1 MDFVDFSGIA
11 HRIFHIYP
19 KRQNAYNK
27 IINEYEKQKYNSVIL
42 KIRKY
47 TCKFGLLVVN

>member
-19 KRQNAYNK
+19 QKAKCLQQNYK
-27 IINEYEKQKYNSVIL
+27 
-42 KIRKY
+42 
-47 TCKFGLLVVN
+47 